1 MGIVIFSL
9 SMLVLAFT
17 ISHRFTLRIEFL
29 KSCLNFLKYLENE
42 ISYSKDTIYDILKRY
57 PDNHTIQRFLRN
69 CCENIEKENDFNKSW
84 TLALDEVKE
93 DFNLK
98 KSDLNFLENLG
109 NNLGKSDVDSQ
120 LSYCELALNACNLN
134 LAESIEERNKKS
146 KLYCNL
152 CLLSGVTF
160 ILLIL

>member
-9 SMLVLAFT
+9 SMLILAFT

-57 PDNHTIQRFLRN
+57 PDNHTIQSFLGK
-69 CCENIEKENDFNKSW
+69 CCENIEKGNDFNKSW
-84 TLALDEVKE
+84 ILALDEVKK

-134 LAESIEERNKKS
+134 LEESIEERNKKS

-152 CLLSGVTF
+152 CLLSGLTF